1 MADTDLV
8 ERSRTGLVALTAR
21 ALFMPWSF
29 DRAAPISA
37 WSVAVVTA
45 VGVLGGAACSTL
57 LSTWTYLVGKGL
69 LVTVREMDMGMDD
82 LPADTVAQ
90 VAASAAAS
98 FLLWTAILLLAL
110 AVAIVVADAIYR
122 SDRTAFRIAVKRTG
136 AMSVWF
142 IVWALVILAAN
153 SLREHDVRHPAAAIR
168 AYAQLNQHWF
178 RGSSAFAPGPIEM
191 EPLVGRGRT
200 VWLAIAFPIVW
211 ALSLPRRGTA
221 WSTKPA
227 LAMAAAVALSWI
239 AWAAVWRLMPWLSIE
254 TFTG

>member
-1 MADTDLV
+1 MVETGV
-8 ERSRTGLVALTAR
+8 GERSGTGVVALTAR
-21 ALFMPWSF
+21 ALLMPWSF
-29 DRAAPISA
+29 DAAASLSA
-37 WSVAVVTA
+37 VAVGIVTG
-45 VGVLGGAACSTL
+45 VGVLGGAALSTV

-90 VAASAAAS
+90 VAACALAS
-98 FLLWTAILLLAL
+98 FLLWATILLIAL
-110 AVAIVVADAIYR
+110 SVAVVVADAIYR
-122 SDRTAFRIAVKRTG
+122 TDRTSFRVALRRTG

-142 IVWALVILAAN
+142 VVWAVAILAAN

-178 RGSSAFAPGPIEM
+178 RGSSAFDPGPIEV
-191 EPLVGRGRT
+191 EPLVGRGRI
-200 VWLAIAFPIVW
+200 VWLAISFPIVW

-221 WSTKPA
+221 WTKPA
-227 LAMAAAVALSWI
+227 LMVASAVALSWI
-239 AWAAVWRLMPWLSIE
+239 AWAAVWRLLPWLSIE